1 MRRMAMLLMV
11 MLVTMSATAAQ
22 PLLARNQHSTINNR
36 QSFDLQAAIAAAKDG
51 DTITVPGGTYPGPIV
66 IDKSVKLIGKKIAR
80 S

>member
-36 QSFDLQAAIAAAKDG
+36 QSFDLQAAIAAAQGRRHDRQCPAAP
-51 DTITVPGGTYPGPIV
+51 TP
-66 IDKSVKLIGKKIAR
+66 AR